1 MVFWVHLTRRL
12 TLRLSSAI
20 FDLEMA
26 EPDIHD
32 RILLSVERVLVLRKE
47 RDEAESRLA
56 AATREYRDLVD
67 SIGAAAPESQG
78 MAPAN
83 GLAAKAEPE
92 ADRLTHEAL
101 ADRPPKPTAVKFLQT
116 FAPPDSAKPAPYT
129 AVAKVVDGSV
139 IPSATTG
146 VSIRA
151 ALHGFFAAQT
161 VPVTQ
166 AAVIGLMDAKGFDRK
181 SVETALYDMTS
192 PRKIGT
198 LDRTSTGLVLNAQGR
213 AATAKA

>member
-1 MVFWVHLTRRL
+1 MH
-12 TLRLSSAI
+12 LSSAI

-32 RILLSVERVLVLRKE
+32 RILLSVERVLALRKE

-56 AATREYRDLVD
+56 SATREYRELVD

-78 MAPAN
+78 MAPTN

-92 ADRLTHEAL
+92 ADRVTHEAL
-101 ADRPPKPTAVKFLQT
+101 ADHPPMPIPGKGKFLRT
-116 FAPPDSAKPAPYT
+116 FEPPDSAKPATYT
-129 AVAKVVDGSV
+129 AVAKAVDASV
-139 IPSATTG
+139 IPAATTG

-213 AATAKA
+213 AATAK